1 MPQQSV
7 NFSHER
13 EDIMKKLI
21 AIITVIIGL
30 VFVTE
35 TALADSPVTSTPFS
49 KAYYNVDIVKKA
61 SERNTIT
68 EDMATYLADANNP
81 IDVKAA
87 IINALSWSVDGKNN
101 AQVYCQFIYGKEL
114 KDIDMKDLSGDQ
126 QFCIG
131 YLLAMDDIYFETTQS
146 MEYLRLARDNMKNSL
161 TVNIVTFLVE
171 TMNGEAYDWPNQL
184 RSILADTN
192 LNKDISDD
200 AIKVITDYML
210 EGIDN
215 PVNIPKTGTAPLGN
229 VYGIG
234 AIAFMV
240 VGYSL
245 RYSKNKVEIISK

>member
-1 MPQQSV
+1 
-7 NFSHER
+7 
-13 EDIMKKLI
+13 MKKLI

-68 EDMATYLADANNP
+68 EDMAEYLADANNP

-87 IINALSWSVDGKNN
+87 IINALSWSADGKNN
-101 AQVYCQFIYGKEL
+101 AEVYCQFIYGKEL
-114 KDIDMKDLSGDQ
+114 KDIDVQALSADQ

-131 YLLAMDDIYFETTQS
+131 YLLALDDYFDTTEAI
-146 MEYLRLARDNMKNSL
+146 EYLKMARSNRSDSL
-161 TVNIVTFLVE
+161 TVAVITYLVE
-171 TMNGEAYDWPNQL
+171 CMKPAAFDWQDELNL
-184 RSILADTN
+184 ILADST

-215 PVNIPKTGTAPLGN
+215 PVNIPKTGTIPLGN

-234 AIAFMV
+234 AIAF
-240 VGYSL
+240 L
-245 RYSKNKVEIISK
+245 IIGSFFAKAGRNSRNTNFC